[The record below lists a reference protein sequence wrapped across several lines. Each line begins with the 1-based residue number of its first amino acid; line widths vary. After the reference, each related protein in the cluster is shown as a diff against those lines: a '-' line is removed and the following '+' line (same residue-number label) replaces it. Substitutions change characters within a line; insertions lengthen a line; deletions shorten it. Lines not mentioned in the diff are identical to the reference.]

1 MSLSNIERRDQGLV
15 YISDDSVFEE
25 QKIARRITQKLN
37 TMDRSDFDSIRK
49 TIRELFGK
57 IGENSLVNPPF
68 YCDYGTHIEV
78 GKNFF
83 ANYNCTM
90 LDVGMIRI
98 GDNVQMAP
106 NVAIYTAGHPV
117 HPATRNTMYEYG
129 IDVTIGDNVWVGGN
143 VVICPGVTIGANS
156 VIGAGSVVTKDVP
169 EWCVAAGNPARVIRK
184 ITEDDRNRYFAGK
197 EIDAEAWEHIQRI
210 QADENDPGKYP
221 TASQK

>member
-1 MSLSNIERRDQGLV
+1 MSMNNIERRDRGMV

-25 QKIARRITQKLN
+25 QKVARRITQQLN

-49 TIRELFGK
+49 IIRELFGK

-68 YCDYGTHIEV
+68 YCDYGTHIEI

-156 VIGAGSVVTKDVP
+156 VIGAGSVVTKDIP
-169 EWCVAAGNPARVIRK
+169 EWCVAAGNPCRVIRK
-184 ITEDDRNRYFAGK
+184 ITEEDRNKYFAGK
-197 EIDAEAWEHIQRI
+197 EIDAEALEHIKKI
-210 QADENDPGKYP
+210 QADENDPAKYP
-221 TASQK
+221 TALPW

>member
-68 YCDYGTHIEV
+68 YCDYGTHIEI

-197 EIDAEAWEHIQRI
+197 EIDAEALEHIKRI
-210 QADENDPGKYP
+210 QADENDPAKYP
-221 TASQK
+221 TA

>member
-1 MSLSNIERRDQGLV
+1 MNNIERRDQGLV
-15 YISDDSVFEE
+15 YISDDAVFEQ
-25 QKIARRITQKLN
+25 QKVARRITQKLN

-49 TIRELFGK
+49 IICELFGE

-68 YCDYGTHIEV
+68 YCDYGTHIEI

-90 LDVGMIRI
+90 LDAGMIRI

-169 EWCVAAGNPARVIRK
+169 EWCVAAGNPCRVIRK
-184 ITEDDRNRYFAGK
+184 ITEEDRNKYYAGK
-197 EIDAEAWEHIQRI
+197 EIDAEALEHIQRI
-210 QADENDPGKYP
+210 QADENDPDKYP
-221 TASQK
+221 TA

>member
-68 YCDYGTHIEV
+68 YCDYGTHIEI

-156 VIGAGSVVTKDVP
+156 VIGAGSVVTKDIP

-184 ITEDDRNRYFAGK
+184 ITEEDRNRYFAGK
-197 EIDAEAWEHIQRI
+197 EIDAEALEHIQRI
-210 QADENDPGKYP
+210 QADENDPYKYP
-221 TASQK
+221 TA

>member
-1 MSLSNIERRDQGLV
+1 MSLNNIERRDQGLV
-15 YISDDSVFEE
+15 YISDDAVFEE
-25 QKIARRITQKLN
+25 QKVARKITQKLN
-37 TMDRSDFDSIRK
+37 TVDRSDFDSIRK
-49 TIRELFGK
+49 IIRELFGK

-68 YCDYGTHIEV
+68 YCDYGTHIEI

-156 VIGAGSVVTKDVP
+156 VIGAGSVVTKDIP
-169 EWCVAAGNPARVIRK
+169 EWCVAAGNPCRVIRK
-184 ITEDDRNRYFAGK
+184 ITEEDRNKYFAGK
-197 EIDAEAWEHIQRI
+197 EIDAEALEHIKKI
-210 QADENDPGKYP
+210 QADENDPAKYP
-221 TASQK
+221 TA